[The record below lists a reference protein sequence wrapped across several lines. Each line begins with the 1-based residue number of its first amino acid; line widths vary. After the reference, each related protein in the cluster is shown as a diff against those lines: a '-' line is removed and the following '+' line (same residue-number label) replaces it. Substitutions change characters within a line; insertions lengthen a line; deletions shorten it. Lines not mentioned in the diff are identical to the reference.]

1 MRRSRSSRALPALSA
16 LLLGLSACLAQAP
29 AADAAGRPSGHDGA
43 SSTAVADD
51 AYWTAQRMRA
61 ARPQDDALPA
71 SPAGSLP
78 VPPSHPFPG
87 LPQVGTFFWTDGQN
101 QARSCGATVV
111 RSPVRD
117 LVISAGHCLIHAGAR
132 QDLAF
137 VPMYHDGLKP
147 YGVFPVRTI
156 YIDQRYYTLGSGKG
170 ARWDYSLSRLE
181 PRADGREVQDVVG
194 AFDLMTYPGYVH
206 HSVRLIGYPGY
217 SDTTGPE
224 PLDCWSSTR
233 RYTSTDPNAPG
244 DFLEIGCAGYVD
256 GTSGGPFLVREA
268 HGFGVIGVI
277 GGYHTGGDTP
287 DISYSAYFTA
297 DLAQLYA
304 HAVHGD
310 PPAGPAAS

>member
-16 LLLGLSACLAQAP
+16 LLLGLTACLAQAP
-29 AADAAGRPSGHDGA
+29 AADAAGRPHGRGSA
-43 SSTAVADD
+43 AVADD
-51 AYWTAQRMRA
+51 AYWTAGRMRS
-61 ARPQDDALPA
+61 ARPQDDAVPGPV
-71 SPAGSLP
+71 SRAGTVP

-101 QARSCGATVV
+101 QDRSCGATVV

-117 LVISAGHCLIHAGAR
+117 LVISAGHCLTHAGAKK
-132 QDLAF
+132 DLAF

-147 YGVFPVRTI
+147 YGVFPVEAV
-156 YIDQRYYTLGSGKG
+156 YIDQRYYTLGSGEG

-181 PRADGREVQDVVG
+181 PRADGRQVQDVVG
-194 AFDLMTYPGYVH
+194 GFDLMTYPGYAH
-206 HSVRLIGYPGY
+206 RAVRLVGYPGY

-244 DFLEIGCAGYVD
+244 DFLEIGCAGYVN
-256 GTSGGPFLVREA
+256 GTSGGPFLVRA
-268 HGFGVIGVI
+268 SHGFAVIGVI

-297 DLAQLYA
+297 DLSRLYA

-310 PPAGPAAS
+310 PPAGPAS